1 MITAATI
8 SAAAGASWTAGWAAF
23 GLVLTLWTIGIL
35 VWQKRKAERDALVRE
50 RLDPDVAATGKA
62 RTLRLWHEGEEATKT
77 VPGRFRSPPTLERL
91 EQIRKD
97 AGFSTPVKFLLGE
110 VALIVAAVFVLLMFL
125 TDRFAPAIVT
135 AGVAVVVITW
145 YASHRIAQREALF
158 ERQLVDGLELSARAL
173 RAGHP
178 LLGAFHLIS
187 EEIPAPVGRIFAEIC
202 QHQAMG
208 GSLDDALR
216 RAAALTKSADM
227 KLFSA
232 SLAINIRTGGNL
244 ADVVYGLAHV
254 IRERMRL
261 NRRFRVLIAQ
271 TQISK
276 RILIAL
282 PILLLGVLLW
292 IAPDYTNKLF
302 DNTPG
307 FVMSCFAAGSLFVG
321 WLVMN
326 RMASLKA

>member
-1 MITAATI
+1 MNLVLPAASLAALI
-8 SAAAGASWTAGWAAF
+8 SGWAVF
-23 GLVLTLWTIGIL
+23 GLVLTLWGMGVL
-35 VWQKRKAERDALVRE
+35 LWFKRRTEREAVIHQ
-50 RLDPDVAATGKA
+50 RLDPFVAETSGK
-62 RTLRLWHEGEEATKT
+62 RTLHLWHGGEEATKT
-77 VPGRFRSPPTLERL
+77 VPGRFKAPPLWDRL
-91 EQIRKD
+91 EQRRKD
-97 AGFSTPVKFLLGE
+97 AGFATPVKLLLGE
-110 VALIVAAVFVLLMFL
+110 ALLVVVGVFLSMFVITQRIVPPLVTTAS
-125 TDRFAPAIVT
+125 AIV
-135 AGVAVVVITW
+135 VMLW
-145 YASHRIAQREALF
+145 YASHRISKREILF

-187 EEIPAPVGRIFAEIC
+187 EEIPAPVGRIFGEIC

-208 GSLDDALR
+208 GNLDDALR
-216 RAAALTKSADM
+216 RAAALTKNADM

-276 RILIAL
+276 RILL
-282 PILLLGVLLW
+282 GMPVMMLGILSW
-292 IAPDYTNKLF
+292 MNPDYVSKLF

-307 FVMSCFAAGSLFVG
+307 FIMLCMATTSLLFG
-321 WLVMN
+321 WIVMN
-326 RMASLKA
+326 RMGSLKA

>member
-1 MITAATI
+1 MLVVAASLDTMTAVAV
-8 SAAAGASWTAGWAAF
+8 F
-23 GLVLTLWTIGIL
+23 GLVLAVWTIGVVLWHNRRSAQSEQI
-35 VWQKRKAERDALVRE
+35 RE
-50 RLDPDVAATGKA
+50 RLDPTLAETGKA

-77 VPGRFRSPPTLERL
+77 VPGRFRGPPLRERL
-91 EQIRKD
+91 EQTRKD
-97 AGFSTPVKFLLGE
+97 AGFASPVRFLLLEAFGLLA
-110 VALIVAAVFVLLMFL
+110 VTFLSMYLITNRWV
-125 TDRFAPAIVT
+125 PAIVT
-135 AGVAVVVITW
+135 TAVATVAIVW
-145 YASHRIAQREALF
+145 YTTARIASREAMF

-208 GSLDDALR
+208 GSLDEALR
-216 RAAALTKSADM
+216 RAADLSKNADM

-232 SLAINIRTGGNL
+232 SLAINLRTGGNL

-276 RILIAL
+276 RILL
-282 PILLLGVLLW
+282 SMPIMMLGVLSW
-292 IAPDYTNKLF
+292 ISPTYTAKLF
-302 DNTPG
+302 DNWPG
-307 FVMSCFAAGSLFVG
+307 NILLILAATSLILG
-321 WLVMN
+321 WIVMN
-326 RMASLKA
+326 RMAALKA

>member
-1 MITAATI
+1 MFPAARSPETLV
-8 SAAAGASWTAGWAAF
+8 AGWAVF
-23 GLVLTLWTIGIL
+23 GLVATSWGIGVVLWHKRRSRRETTL
-35 VWQKRKAERDALVRE
+35 RE
-50 RLDPDVAATGKA
+50 RLDPVSAEAGRA
-62 RTLRLWHEGEEATKT
+62 RTLRLWHDGEEATKT
-77 VPGRFRSPPTLERL
+77 VPGRFKTPPLWDRL
-91 EQIRKD
+91 EQKRKD
-97 AGFSTPVKFLLGE
+97 AGFSTPVKTLLGE
-110 VALIVAAVFVLLMFL
+110 AFLVVMGVFLVLLL
-125 TDRFAPAIVT
+125 ITHRFVPAFVT
-135 AGVAVVVITW
+135 AGASVVAMIW
-145 YASHRIAQREALF
+145 YVSQRIAKRDAVF

-202 QHQAMG
+202 QQQAMG

-216 RAAALTKSADM
+216 RAAALTKNPDM

-232 SLAINIRTGGNL
+232 SLSINLRTGGNL

-271 TQISK
+271 TQVSK
-276 RILIAL
+276 RV
-282 PILLLGVLLW
+282 LLGMPVFMLGVLSW
-292 IAPDYTNKLF
+292 INPVYVGKLF

-307 FVMSCFAAGSLFVG
+307 LIMFCMAGTSLVIG

-326 RMASLKA
+326 RMAALKV

>member
-1 MITAATI
+1 MLVPAVSLDALF
-8 SAAAGASWTAGWAAF
+8 AGSVF
-23 GLVLTLWTIGIL
+23 GLVFALWCIGVMFWYRRRTMTETKI
-35 VWQKRKAERDALVRE
+35 RE
-50 RLDPDVAATGKA
+50 RLDPAIAETGQA

-77 VPGRFRSPPTLERL
+77 VPGRFKAPPLRDRL
-91 EQIRKD
+91 EQMRKD
-97 AGFSTPVKFLLGE
+97 AGFSSPVRVLVLGALTALL
-110 VALIVAAVFVLLMFL
+110 AVFLSMFL
-125 TDRFAPAIVT
+125 ITGRYVPAIVT
-135 AGVAVVVITW
+135 TAVAAVGIMWYTSARIT
-145 YASHRIAQREALF
+145 SREAMF

-187 EEIPAPVGRIFAEIC
+187 EEIPPPVGRIFAEIC

-208 GSLDDALR
+208 GSLDEALR
-216 RAAALTKSADM
+216 RAAALSKNADM

-232 SLAINIRTGGNL
+232 SLAINLRTGGNL

-276 RILIAL
+276 RILL
-282 PILLLGVLLW
+282 SMPIVMLGVLSW
-292 IAPDYTNKLF
+292 ISPTYTAKLF
-302 DNTPG
+302 DNWPG
-307 FVMSCFAAGSLFVG
+307 NVLLAMAATSLTLG
-321 WLVMN
+321 WIVMN
-326 RMASLKA
+326 RMAALKA

>member
-1 MITAATI
+1 M
-8 SAAAGASWTAGWAAF
+8 
-23 GLVLTLWTIGIL
+23 
-35 VWQKRKAERDALVRE
+35 QE
-50 RLDPDVAATGKA
+50 TGKA

-77 VPGRFRSPPTLERL
+77 VPGRFRGPPIWERL
-91 EQIRKD
+91 EQARKD
-97 AGFSTPVKFLLGE
+97 AGFDTPVRILLAEALLVVAGIFLAMYVITGRL
-110 VALIVAAVFVLLMFL
+110 VPAFV
-125 TDRFAPAIVT
+125 TSS
-135 AGVAVVVITW
+135 VVVVAMSW
-145 YASHRIAQREALF
+145 YASNRITRREIMF

-178 LLGAFHLIS
+178 LLGAFHLIA
-187 EEIPAPVGRIFAEIC
+187 EEIPAPVGRVFAEIC

-208 GSLDDALR
+208 GNLDDALR
-216 RAAALTKSADM
+216 RAAALTKNADM

-276 RILIAL
+276 RV
-282 PILLLGVLLW
+282 LLGMPVMMLGVLSW
-292 IAPDYTNKLF
+292 INPDYVSMLF
-302 DNTPG
+302 ETTPG
-307 FVMSCFAAGSLFVG
+307 LILSGIALTSLLIG
-321 WLVMN
+321 WVVMN
-326 RMASLKA
+326 RMAALKA

>member
-1 MITAATI
+1 MNAVLPAATLQALI
-8 SAAAGASWTAGWAAF
+8 TGWAVF
-23 GLVLTLWTIGIL
+23 GLVLTLWGMGVL
-35 VWQKRKAERDALVRE
+35 LWFKRRSEREAVIRQ
-50 RLDPDVAATGKA
+50 RLDPVVAETGRS
-62 RTLRLWHEGEEATKT
+62 RTLHLWHEGEEATKT
-77 VPGRFRSPPTLERL
+77 VPGRFKAPPLWDML
-91 EQIRKD
+91 EQRRKD
-97 AGFSTPVKFLLGE
+97 AGFQTPVKLLLGE
-110 VALIVAAVFVLLMFL
+110 AVLIVLGVFL
-125 TDRFAPAIVT
+125 TMFVITQRWVPPIVT
-135 AGVAVVVITW
+135 TAVAVVCMTW
-145 YASHRIAQREALF
+145 YASYRISKREILF

-187 EEIPAPVGRIFAEIC
+187 EEIPAPVGRIFGEIC

-208 GSLDDALR
+208 GTLDEALR
-216 RAAALTKSADM
+216 RAAALTRNADM

-276 RILIAL
+276 RILLGMPVLMLGVLSWLNPDYVSMLFNNTPGLIMLCTATAS
-282 PILLLGVLLW
+282 LLLGW
-292 IAPDYTNKLF
+292 I
-302 DNTPG
+302 
-307 FVMSCFAAGSLFVG
+307 
-321 WLVMN
+321 VMN
-326 RMASLKA
+326 RMAALKA

>member
-1 MITAATI
+1 MLPVAARLETVV
-8 SAAAGASWTAGWAAF
+8 AGWSVF
-23 GLVLTLWTIGIL
+23 GLVLAAWAIGVVLWHRRRSTREEVI
-35 VWQKRKAERDALVRE
+35 RE
-50 RLDPDVAATGKA
+50 RLDPQTVELEKA
-62 RTLRLWHEGEEATKT
+62 RTLRLWHDGEEATKT
-77 VPGRFRSPPTLERL
+77 VPGRFKAPKLTDRL
-91 EQIRKD
+91 EQKRKD
-97 AGFSTPVKFLLGE
+97 AGFSSPLKVL
-110 VALIVAAVFVLLMFL
+110 VAEGLFALVATFGAMYVMTHRFV
-125 TDRFAPAIVT
+125 PALVT
-135 AGVAVVVITW
+135 TSVVAVIIGW
-145 YASHRIAQREALF
+145 YTSNRIAQREAMF

-202 QHQAMG
+202 QHQTMG

-216 RAAALTKSADM
+216 RAAALTRNQDM

-232 SLAINIRTGGNL
+232 SLAINLRTGGNL

-276 RILIAL
+276 RVLL
-282 PILLLGVLLW
+282 GMPILMLGILSW
-292 IAPDYTNKLF
+292 INPEYVAKLF
-302 DNTPG
+302 DNLPG
-307 FVMSCFAAGSLFVG
+307 NIMLAIASTSLILG
-321 WLVMN
+321 WIVMN
-326 RMASLKA
+326 RMATLKA

>member
-1 MITAATI
+1 MNFVLPAI
-8 SAAAGASWTAGWAAF
+8 SLEALISGWAVF
-23 GLVLTLWTIGIL
+23 GLVLTLWGMGVL
-35 VWQKRKAERDALVRE
+35 LWFKRRSEHDAVIRE
-50 RLDPDVAATGKA
+50 RLDPVVVETGRA
-62 RTLRLWHEGEEATKT
+62 RTLHLWHEGEEATKT
-77 VPGRFRSPPTLERL
+77 VPGRFRAPPVWDRL
-91 EQIRKD
+91 EQRRKD
-97 AGFSTPVKFLLGE
+97 AGFETPIKLLLGE
-110 VALIVAAVFVLLMFL
+110 ALLIVAGVFLAMYVVTHRIIPPLVTSAVTV
-125 TDRFAPAIVT
+125 
-135 AGVAVVVITW
+135 VAMIW
-145 YASHRIAQREALF
+145 YASARISKREVMF

-187 EEIPAPVGRIFAEIC
+187 EEIPAPVGRIFGEIC

-216 RAAALTKSADM
+216 RAASLTKNADM

-276 RILIAL
+276 RILLGL
-282 PILLLGVLLW
+282 PVMLLAVLSW
-292 IAPDYTNKLF
+292 INPDYVSKLF

-307 FVMSCFAAGSLFVG
+307 FIMFCIATGSLLIG
-321 WLVMN
+321 WVEMN

>member
-1 MITAATI
+1 MNLALLQATFRTNLAA
-8 SAAAGASWTAGWAAF
+8 WAVF
-23 GLVLTLWTIGIL
+23 GLVLTLWVMGVLLWLNRRT
-35 VWQKRKAERDALVRE
+35 KREAMIRQ
-50 RLDPDVAATGKA
+50 RLDPLVAETGGS
-62 RTLRLWHEGEEATKT
+62 RTLHLWHEGEEATKT
-77 VPGRFRSPPTLERL
+77 VPGRFKAPPLWDRL
-91 EQIRKD
+91 EQRRKD
-97 AGFSTPVKFLLGE
+97 AGFKTPVKLLLGE
-110 VALIVAAVFVLLMFL
+110 GLLIA
-125 TDRFAPAIVT
+125 
-135 AGVAVVVITW
+135 AGVFLAMFVITQRVVPPVVTTAAVVVVLIW
-145 YASHRIAQREALF
+145 YASHRISQREILF

-187 EEIPAPVGRIFAEIC
+187 EEIPAPVGRIFSEIC

-208 GSLDDALR
+208 GSLDEALR
-216 RAAALTKSADM
+216 RAAALTKNADM

-282 PILLLGVLLW
+282 PVMLLGILSWLSPEYVG
-292 IAPDYTNKLF
+292 KLF
-302 DNTPG
+302 NNTPG
-307 FVMSCFAAGSLFVG
+307 FIMLCVATTSLLLG
-321 WLVMN
+321 WVVMN
-326 RMASLKA
+326 RMAALKA

>member
-1 MITAATI
+1 MNLALLQ
-8 SAAAGASWTAGWAAF
+8 ASFEAKIAGWAVF
-23 GLVLTLWTIGIL
+23 GLVLTLWVMGVMLWLNRRT
-35 VWQKRKAERDALVRE
+35 KREAVIRQ
-50 RLDPDVAATGKA
+50 RLDPFVAETDGS
-62 RTLRLWHEGEEATKT
+62 RTLHLWHEGEEATKT
-77 VPGRFRSPPTLERL
+77 VPGRFKAPPLWDRL
-91 EQIRKD
+91 EQRRKD
-97 AGFSTPVKFLLGE
+97 AGFKTPVKLLLGE
-110 VALIVAAVFVLLMFL
+110 GVLIAFAVFIAMFVI
-125 TDRFAPAIVT
+125 TQRVVPPVVST
-135 AGVAVVVITW
+135 AVVVVILIW
-145 YASHRIAQREALF
+145 YASHRISAREILF

-187 EEIPAPVGRIFAEIC
+187 EEIPAPVGRIFSEIC

-216 RAAALTKSADM
+216 RAAALTKNADM

-282 PILLLGVLLW
+282 PVMLLGVLSWLSPEYV
-292 IAPDYTNKLF
+292 AKLF
-302 DNTPG
+302 VYGPG
-307 FVMSCFAAGSLFVG
+307 LFLLCVAATSLLLG
-321 WLVMN
+321 WIVMN
-326 RMASLKA
+326 RMAALKA

>member
-1 MITAATI
+1 MTLQL
-8 SAAAGASWTAGWAAF
+8 AAADFQALVSGWAVF
-23 GLVLTLWTIGIL
+23 GLVLTLWGIGVL
-35 VWQKRKAERDALVRE
+35 LWYKRRSEREAAIRQ
-50 RLDPDVAATGKA
+50 RLDPVVQEAGRA

-77 VPGRFRSPPTLERL
+77 VPGSFKAPPLWDRL
-91 EQIRKD
+91 EQRRKD
-97 AGFSTPVKFLLGE
+97 AGFETPVKLLLGE
-110 VALIVAAVFVLLMFL
+110 ALLIAVGVFLATYVLTQRIIPPLVTVSVTIVSML
-125 TDRFAPAIVT
+125 
-135 AGVAVVVITW
+135 W
-145 YASHRIAQREALF
+145 YASHRISQRDMMF

-216 RAAALTKSADM
+216 RAAALTKNPDM

-276 RILIAL
+276 RV
-282 PILLLGVLLW
+282 LLGMPVMMLAILSW
-292 IAPDYTNKLF
+292 INPDYVTKLF

-307 FVMSCFAAGSLFVG
+307 FIMFLVAMSSLLIG
-321 WLVMN
+321 WIVMN
-326 RMASLKA
+326 RMAALKA

>member
-1 MITAATI
+1 LLPIAASI
-8 SAAAGASWTAGWAAF
+8 EAVVAGWAVF
-23 GLVLTLWTIGIL
+23 GLVLAIWGIGIL
-35 VWQKRKAERDALVRE
+35 LWYRRRARRDEAIRE
-50 RLDPDVAATGKA
+50 RLDPEVQDVGGA

-77 VPGRFRSPPTLERL
+77 VPGSFRGPSRWERL
-91 EQIRKD
+91 EQTRKD
-97 AGFSTPVKFLLGE
+97 AGFTLSTRALLAYAFLIL
-110 VALIVAAVFVLLMFL
+110 ALTFGVMVVITHRFV
-125 TDRFAPAIVT
+125 PAIVT
-135 AGVAVVVITW
+135 TSVVGVAVIW
-145 YASHRIAQREALF
+145 YTSNRIASREAMF

-202 QHQAMG
+202 QHQTMG
-208 GSLDDALR
+208 GSLDEALR

-232 SLAINIRTGGNL
+232 SLAINLRTGGNL

-276 RILIAL
+276 RV
-282 PILLLGVLLW
+282 LLAMPVLVLGVLSW
-292 IAPDYTNKLF
+292 VNPDYVAKLF
-302 DNTPG
+302 DNWAG
-307 FVMSCFAAGSLFVG
+307 NLMLGMAAASLILG

-326 RMASLKA
+326 RMAALKA

>member
-1 MITAATI
+1 MLPVAA
-8 SAAAGASWTAGWAAF
+8 SLESLVAGWAAF
-23 GLVLTLWTIGIL
+23 GLVLSAWGIGVL
-35 VWQKRKAERDALVRE
+35 VWHRRRVQREAVIRE
-50 RLDPDVAATGKA
+50 RLDPQLAETDKA

-77 VPGRFRSPPTLERL
+77 VPGRYKAPPLLDRL
-91 EQIRKD
+91 EQMRKD
-97 AGFSTPVKFLLGE
+97 AGFSSPVKILAAEASTALLLTFAVMYVITQRFL
-110 VALIVAAVFVLLMFL
+110 
-125 TDRFAPAIVT
+125 PAIVT
-135 AGVAVVVITW
+135 ATVVLVAIVWFT
-145 YASHRIAQREALF
+145 SSRIRSRDALF

-202 QHQAMG
+202 QHQTMG
-208 GSLDDALR
+208 GSLDEALR
-216 RAAALTKSADM
+216 RAAALTKNADM
-227 KLFSA
+227 KLFAA

-276 RILIAL
+276 RILL
-282 PILLLGVLLW
+282 SMPIMMLGVLSW
-292 IAPDYTNKLF
+292 ISPTYTAKLF
-302 DNTPG
+302 DNWPG
-307 FVMSCFAAGSLFVG
+307 NILLILAATSLILG
-321 WLVMN
+321 WIVMN
-326 RMASLKA
+326 RMAALKA

>member
-1 MITAATI
+1 MNLALLQSSQFGTTL
-8 SAAAGASWTAGWAAF
+8 AGWAVF
-23 GLVLTLWTIGIL
+23 GLVLSLWVMGVL
-35 VWQKRKAERDALVRE
+35 FWMRRRSKREAVIRQ
-50 RLDPDVAATGKA
+50 RLDPFVAETGSS
-62 RTLRLWHEGEEATKT
+62 RTLHLWHEGEEATKT
-77 VPGRFRSPPTLERL
+77 VPGRFKAPPLWDRL
-91 EQIRKD
+91 EQRRKD
-97 AGFSTPVKFLLGE
+97 AGFKSPVKLLLAEG
-110 VALIVAAVFVLLMFL
+110 VLIAVAVFLVMYVMTGRVIPPL
-125 TDRFAPAIVT
+125 VST
-135 AGVAVVVITW
+135 AGVIVLLIW
-145 YASHRIAQREALF
+145 YASHRISAREILF

-187 EEIPAPVGRIFAEIC
+187 EEIPAPVGRIFSEIC

-216 RAAALTKSADM
+216 RAAALTKNADM

-276 RILIAL
+276 RILLGL
-282 PILLLGVLLW
+282 PVMLLLILAWL
-292 IAPDYTNKLF
+292 APEYVAKLF
-302 DNTPG
+302 TG
-307 FVMSCFAAGSLFVG
+307 GGLFLLGTAAVSLILG
-321 WLVMN
+321 WVVMN
-326 RMASLKA
+326 RMAALKA

>member
-1 MITAATI
+1 MFLLAVTLETVV
-8 SAAAGASWTAGWAAF
+8 AGWSVF
-23 GLVLTLWTIGIL
+23 GLVLALWGIGIF
-35 VWQKRKAERDALVRE
+35 VWQRRRAQRESVLRE
-50 RLDPDVAATGKA
+50 RLDPRESEMGKA

-77 VPGRFRSPPTLERL
+77 VPGRFKAPPLADRL
-91 EQIRKD
+91 EQTRKD
-97 AGFSTPVKFLLGE
+97 AGFTSPGQTLVGRALLAMIVSFAAMYVFTHRFVPAFVTMAAVG
-110 VALIVAAVFVLLMFL
+110 VALV
-125 TDRFAPAIVT
+125 
-135 AGVAVVVITW
+135 W
-145 YASHRIAQREALF
+145 YTTNRIGKREALF

-202 QHQAMG
+202 QHQTMG

-216 RAAALTKSADM
+216 RTAALTKNEDM

-232 SLAINIRTGGNL
+232 SLSINLRTGGNL

-271 TQISK
+271 TQVSK
-276 RILIAL
+276 RFLL
-282 PILLLGVLLW
+282 TMPIIVLCVLGWMNPEYVS
-292 IAPDYTNKLF
+292 KLV

-307 FVMSCFAAGSLFVG
+307 IVLSVIAATCWATG
-321 WLVMN
+321 WVVMN

>member
-1 MITAATI
+1 MLVVAASLDTMTAVAV
-8 SAAAGASWTAGWAAF
+8 F
-23 GLVLTLWTIGIL
+23 GLVLAVWTIGVVLWHNRRSAQSEQI
-35 VWQKRKAERDALVRE
+35 RE
-50 RLDPDVAATGKA
+50 RLDPTLAETGKA

-77 VPGRFRSPPTLERL
+77 VPGRFRGPPLRERL
-91 EQIRKD
+91 EQTRKD
-97 AGFSTPVKFLLGE
+97 AGFASPVRFLLLEAFGLLA
-110 VALIVAAVFVLLMFL
+110 VTFLSMYLITNRWV
-125 TDRFAPAIVT
+125 PAIVT
-135 AGVAVVVITW
+135 TAVATVAIVW
-145 YASHRIAQREALF
+145 YTTARIASREAMF

-216 RAAALTKSADM
+216 RAAALTKNADM

-232 SLAINIRTGGNL
+232 SLAINLRTGGNL

-276 RILIAL
+276 RILL
-282 PILLLGVLLW
+282 GMPVMMLGVLSW
-292 IAPDYTNKLF
+292 MNPDYVSKLF

-307 FVMSCFAAGSLFVG
+307 FILLCVATGSLLLG
-321 WLVMN
+321 WIVMN

>member
-1 MITAATI
+1 MLIVAASLDTITAA
-8 SAAAGASWTAGWAAF
+8 AVF
-23 GLVLTLWTIGIL
+23 GLVLAVWTIGVL
-35 VWQKRKAERDALVRE
+35 LWHNKRTSQSEQIRE
-50 RLDPDVAATGKA
+50 RLDPTLAETGKA

-77 VPGRFRSPPTLERL
+77 VPGRFRGPPLRDRL
-91 EQIRKD
+91 EQTRKD
-97 AGFSTPVKFLLGE
+97 AGFSSPVRILLLEAAGMLAVTFL
-110 VALIVAAVFVLLMFL
+110 AMYLI
-125 TDRFAPAIVT
+125 TDRWVPAIVT
-135 AGVAVVVITW
+135 TAVATVAIVW
-145 YASHRIAQREALF
+145 YTTARIASREAMF

-208 GSLDDALR
+208 GSLDEALR
-216 RAAALTKSADM
+216 RAADLSKNADM

-232 SLAINIRTGGNL
+232 SLAINLRTGGNL

-276 RILIAL
+276 RILL
-282 PILLLGVLLW
+282 SMPIMMLGVLSW
-292 IAPDYTNKLF
+292 ISPAYTQKLF
-302 DNTPG
+302 DNWPG
-307 FVMSCFAAGSLFVG
+307 NVLLILAATSLILG

-326 RMASLKA
+326 RMAALKA

>member
-1 MITAATI
+1 LLPLAARFE
-8 SAAAGASWTAGWAAF
+8 AVVAGWSVF
-23 GLVLTLWTIGIL
+23 GLVATVWGIGVLLWH
-35 VWQKRKAERDALVRE
+35 KRRSQREAVIRE
-50 RLDPDVAATGKA
+50 RLDPEVAEVGKA

-77 VPGRFRSPPTLERL
+77 VPGRFRAPPLKDRL
-91 EQIRKD
+91 EQMRKD
-97 AGFSTPVKFLLGE
+97 AGFTSPVKVLLGE
-110 VALIVAAVFVLLMFL
+110 ASFALLATFMVMYVFTHRVVPATVTTAV
-125 TDRFAPAIVT
+125 
-135 AGVAVVVITW
+135 VAVAIFW
-145 YASHRIAQREALF
+145 YTSNRIAKREAMF

-202 QHQAMG
+202 QHQTMG

-216 RAAALTKSADM
+216 RAAALTKNADM

-232 SLAINIRTGGNL
+232 SLAINLRTGGNL

-276 RILIAL
+276 RV
-282 PILLLGVLLW
+282 LLSMPVLMLGVLSW
-292 IAPDYTNKLF
+292 INPDYVSKLF
-302 DNTPG
+302 DNWTG
-307 FVMSCFAAGSLFVG
+307 NILLGTAATSLILG

-326 RMASLKA
+326 RMAALKA

>member
-1 MITAATI
+1 MNFALLQSSFGTVLAA
-8 SAAAGASWTAGWAAF
+8 WAVF
-23 GLVLTLWTIGIL
+23 GLVLTLWIMGVL
-35 VWQKRKAERDALVRE
+35 LWLRRRSKREAVVRQ
-50 RLDPDVAATGKA
+50 RLDPLAAEVGSS
-62 RTLRLWHEGEEATKT
+62 RTLHLWHEGEEATKT
-77 VPGRFRSPPTLERL
+77 VPGRYRAPPLWDRL
-91 EQIRKD
+91 EQRRKD
-97 AGFSTPVKFLLGE
+97 AGFKTPVKLLLAEG
-110 VALIVAAVFVLLMFL
+110 ALIALGVFLAMFVI
-125 TDRFAPAIVT
+125 TQRIVPPVVST
-135 AGVAVVVITW
+135 AVVVVVMLW
-145 YASHRIAQREALF
+145 YASHRISAREILF

-187 EEIPAPVGRIFAEIC
+187 EEIPAPVGRIFSEIC
-202 QHQAMG
+202 QQQAMG

-216 RAAALTKSADM
+216 RAAALTKNADM

-282 PILLLGVLLW
+282 PVMLLGILSWLSPEYVG
-292 IAPDYTNKLF
+292 KLF
-302 DNTPG
+302 NNTPG
-307 FVMSCFAAGSLFVG
+307 FIMLCVATTSLLLG
-321 WLVMN
+321 WIVMN
-326 RMASLKA
+326 RMAALKA

>member
-1 MITAATI
+1 MNLALLQSSFGSTLAA
-8 SAAAGASWTAGWAAF
+8 WAVF
-23 GLVLTLWTIGIL
+23 GLVLSLWVIGVL
-35 VWQKRKAERDALVRE
+35 LWMRRRSKRDAVIRQ
-50 RLDPDVAATGKA
+50 RLDPVVAETGGS
-62 RTLRLWHEGEEATKT
+62 RTLHLWHEGEEATKT
-77 VPGRFRSPPTLERL
+77 VPGRFKAPPLWDRL
-91 EQIRKD
+91 EQRRKD
-97 AGFSTPVKFLLGE
+97 AGFKSPVKLLFGE
-110 VALIVAAVFVLLMFL
+110 GVLIAAAVFLVMYLI
-125 TDRFAPAIVT
+125 TGRFIPPVVST
-135 AGVAVVVITW
+135 AVVVVILLW
-145 YASHRIAQREALF
+145 YASHRISAREILF

-187 EEIPAPVGRIFAEIC
+187 EEIPAPVGRIFSEIC

-208 GSLDDALR
+208 GSLDEALR
-216 RAAALTKSADM
+216 RAAALTKNADM

-276 RILIAL
+276 RILLGL
-282 PILLLGVLLW
+282 PVMLLAILSWLAPEYVAKLFSGNGLFLLGTAV
-292 IAPDYTNKLF
+292 A
-302 DNTPG
+302 
-307 FVMSCFAAGSLFVG
+307 SLILG
-321 WLVMN
+321 WVVMN
-326 RMASLKA
+326 RMAALKA

>member
-1 MITAATI
+1 MLV
-8 SAAAGASWTAGWAAF
+8 AGASMDPITFGAVF
-23 GLVLTLWTIGIL
+23 GLVLALWTIGVL
-35 VWQKRKAERDALVRE
+35 VWHGRKSAQSEQIRE
-50 RLDPDVAATGKA
+50 RLDPTFAETGKA

-77 VPGRFRSPPTLERL
+77 VPGRFRGPPLRDRL
-91 EQIRKD
+91 EQTRKD
-97 AGFSTPVKFLLGE
+97 AGFKSPVKLLLLEAFGVVAITFAAMYLVTNRFVPAFVTTS
-110 VALIVAAVFVLLMFL
+110 VALVGIVWF
-125 TDRFAPAIVT
+125 TT
-135 AGVAVVVITW
+135 A
-145 YASHRIAQREALF
+145 RIASREAMF

-202 QHQAMG
+202 QQQAMG
-208 GSLDDALR
+208 GSLDEALR
-216 RAAALTKSADM
+216 RASDLSKNADM

-232 SLAINIRTGGNL
+232 SLAINLRTGGNL

-276 RILIAL
+276 RILLSL
-282 PILLLGVLLW
+282 PVVMLFVLLW
-292 IAPDYTNKLF
+292 ISPNYAGMLF
-302 DNTPG
+302 NNWTG
-307 FVMSCFAAGSLFVG
+307 NLMLGVAGMSLILG
-321 WLVMN
+321 WIVMN
-326 RMASLKA
+326 RMAALKA

>member
-1 MITAATI
+1 MNIALPAASLEALI
-8 SAAAGASWTAGWAAF
+8 SGWAIF
-23 GLVLTLWTIGIL
+23 GLVLTLWGMGVL
-35 VWQKRKAERDALVRE
+35 LWFKRRSEREAVIRQ
-50 RLDPDVAATGKA
+50 RLDPVVAQTGRS
-62 RTLRLWHEGEEATKT
+62 RTLHLWHEGEEATKT
-77 VPGRFRSPPTLERL
+77 VPGRFKAPPLWDRL
-91 EQIRKD
+91 EQRRKD
-97 AGFSTPVKFLLGE
+97 AGFSTPVKLLLGE
-110 VALIVAAVFVLLMFL
+110 AVLIAIGVFLAMFIMTQRL
-125 TDRFAPAIVT
+125 IPPVVT
-135 AGVAVVVITW
+135 TATAVVIMMW
-145 YASHRIAQREALF
+145 YASARITKREILF

-216 RAAALTKSADM
+216 RAAALTKNADM

-276 RILIAL
+276 RILL
-282 PILLLGVLLW
+282 GMPVMMLGVLSWLN
-292 IAPDYTNKLF
+292 PDYVSKLF

-307 FVMSCFAAGSLFVG
+307 FIMLCAATTSLILG
-321 WLVMN
+321 WIVMN

>member
-1 MITAATI
+1 MLPVAASLDTMTAVAV
-8 SAAAGASWTAGWAAF
+8 F
-23 GLVLTLWTIGIL
+23 GLVLAVWTIAVL
-35 VWQKRKAERDALVRE
+35 LWHNRKSAQSEQIRE
-50 RLDPDVAATGKA
+50 RLDPTLGESGKA

-77 VPGRFRSPPTLERL
+77 VPGRFRGPPLRDRL
-91 EQIRKD
+91 EQMRKD
-97 AGFSTPVKFLLGE
+97 AGFSSPVRILVLEAFGVLAITFLSMY
-110 VALIVAAVFVLLMFL
+110 LL
-125 TDRFAPAIVT
+125 TNRWVPAIVT
-135 AGVAVVVITW
+135 TAVATVAIVW
-145 YASHRIAQREALF
+145 YTTARIASREAMF

-208 GSLDDALR
+208 GSLDEALR
-216 RAAALTKSADM
+216 RASDLSKNADM

-232 SLAINIRTGGNL
+232 SLAINLRTGGNL

-276 RILIAL
+276 RILL
-282 PILLLGVLLW
+282 SMPIMMLGVLSW
-292 IAPDYTNKLF
+292 ISPSYTAKLF
-302 DNTPG
+302 DNWAG
-307 FVMSCFAAGSLFVG
+307 NWLLVAAGTSLILG
-321 WLVMN
+321 WVVMN

>member
-1 MITAATI
+1 MLIVAASLDTITAA
-8 SAAAGASWTAGWAAF
+8 AVF
-23 GLVLTLWTIGIL
+23 GLVLAVWTIGVL
-35 VWQKRKAERDALVRE
+35 LWHNKRTSQSEQMRE
-50 RLDPDVAATGKA
+50 RLDPTLAETGKA

-77 VPGRFRSPPTLERL
+77 VPGRFRGPPLRDRL
-91 EQIRKD
+91 EQTRKD
-97 AGFSTPVKFLLGE
+97 AGFSSPVRILLLEAAGMLAVTFL
-110 VALIVAAVFVLLMFL
+110 AMYLI
-125 TDRFAPAIVT
+125 TDRWVPAIVT
-135 AGVAVVVITW
+135 TAVATVAIVW
-145 YASHRIAQREALF
+145 YTTARIASREAMF

-187 EEIPAPVGRIFAEIC
+187 EEIPPPVGRIFAEIC

-208 GSLDDALR
+208 GSLDEALR
-216 RAAALTKSADM
+216 RAADLSKNADM

-232 SLAINIRTGGNL
+232 SLAINLRTGGNL

-276 RILIAL
+276 RILL
-282 PILLLGVLLW
+282 SMPIMMLGVLSW
-292 IAPDYTNKLF
+292 ISPAYTQKLF
-302 DNTPG
+302 DNWPG
-307 FVMSCFAAGSLFVG
+307 NVLLILAATSLILG
-321 WLVMN
+321 WIVMN
-326 RMASLKA
+326 RMAALKA